1 MGKPYSDDLR
11 ERVVAA
17 IEAGHTRAEGAEL
30 YNIALSTVGGFIK
43 RKRETGSVS
52 ADKFGGD
59 ERFALE
65 PHTDRVKEL
74 VAEQPDST
82 LAELQAR
89 LAKEK
94 VKVSQSGISRFLH
107 HINLTFKKKSVHAA
121 EQDRP
126 DVAAARKALRK
137 EQPTLDPKQLV
148 FIDETAA
155 TTKMTRLYGRAPQ
168 GKRLVDKVP
177 HGHWKTTTFICG
189 LRYDGVTAPFVLD
202 GPMDGPHFLAYVEQI
217 LAPTLKKGQIVFL
230 DNVSTHKVDGV
241 EEAIEARG
249 ARAVFLPAYSPDL
262 NPIEQLFA
270 RIKFVLRKIAAYTH
284 KNAAYTGNGLCK
296 AIASCL
302 DEISRSECAAYLAHS
317 GYGQPKRKTL

>member
-17 IEAGHTRAEGAEL
+17 IEAGHTRAEVAEL
-30 YNIALSTVGGFIK
+30 YNMALSTVGGFIR

-52 ADKFGGD
+52 PDKFGGYKSY
-59 ERFALE
+59 ALE
-65 PHTDRVKEL
+65 PHTDMVKEL

-82 LAELQAR
+82 LAELKAR
-89 LAKEK
+89 LAKKK

-107 HINLTFKKKSVHAA
+107 HIKLTFKKSIHAA

-137 EQPTLDPKQLV
+137 EQPTLDPKHLV

-241 EEAIEARG
+241 EQAIEARG
-249 ARAVFLPAYSPDL
+249 ARAIFLPAYSPDL

-270 RIKFVLRKIAAYTH
+270 RLKSFLRKMKARTVDELWRAISSFL
-284 KNAAYTGNGLCK
+284 KEVSKDECK
-296 AIASCL
+296 
-302 DEISRSECAAYLAHS
+302 AYLANS
-317 GYGQPKRKTL
+317 GYA

>member
-17 IEAGHTRAEGAEL
+17 IEAGHTREEVAEL
-30 YNIALSTVGGFIK
+30 YNMALSTVGGFIK

-52 ADKFGGD
+52 PDKFGGYKT
-59 ERFALE
+59 FSLE
-65 PHTDRVKEL
+65 PHTYLVEEL

-82 LAELQAR
+82 LAELQSR

-94 VKVSQSGISRFLH
+94 VEVSQSGISRFLH

-137 EQPTLDPKQLV
+137 QQPTLDPKQLV

-270 RIKFVLRKIAAYTH
+270 RLKSFLRKMKARTVETLWRAISSFL
-284 KNAAYTGNGLCK
+284 KEVSKDECK
-296 AIASCL
+296 
-302 DEISRSECAAYLAHS
+302 AYLANA
-317 GYGQPKRKTL
+317 GYA

>member
-17 IEAGHTRAEGAEL
+17 IEAGHTRVKVAER
-30 YNIALSTVGGFIK
+30 YNMALSTVGGFIK
-43 RKRETGSVS
+43 RKRETGSIS
-52 ADKFGGD
+52 PDKFGGYKT
-59 ERFALE
+59 FTLE

-82 LAELQAR
+82 LAELQVR

-94 VKVSQSGISRFLH
+94 VKVSPSVISGFLH
-107 HINLTFKKKSVHAA
+107 HITLPFKKKSLHAA

-137 EQPTLDPKQLV
+137 EQLTLDPKQLV

-177 HGHWKTTTFICG
+177 DGHWKKTAHSTVKCNTQS
-189 LRYDGVTAPFVLD
+189 LGVGENL
-202 GPMDGPHFLAYVEQI
+202 
-217 LAPTLKKGQIVFL
+217 
-230 DNVSTHKVDGV
+230 
-241 EEAIEARG
+241 ARG
-249 ARAVFLPAYSPDL
+249 LIAEYLSGARVEF
-262 NPIEQLFA
+262 I
-270 RIKFVLRKIAAYTH
+270 
-284 KNAAYTGNGLCK
+284 
-296 AIASCL
+296 L
-302 DEISRSECAAYLAHS
+302 DPLDIGIRQHREV
-317 GYGQPKRKTL
+317 

>member
-17 IEAGHTRAEGAEL
+17 IEAGHTREEVAEL
-30 YNIALSTVGGFIK
+30 YNMALSTVGGFIK

-52 ADKFGGD
+52 PDKFGGYKT
-59 ERFALE
+59 FLLE
-65 PHTDRVKEL
+65 PHADLVKEL

-82 LAELQAR
+82 LAELQVR

-107 HINLTFKKKSVHAA
+107 HIKLTFKKKSLHAA

-126 DVAAARKALRK
+126 DVAAARKALQK
-137 EQPTLDPKQLV
+137 EQSTLDPKKLV

-270 RIKFVLRKIAAYTH
+270 RLKSFLRKMKARTVEELWRAISSFL
-284 KNAAYTGNGLCK
+284 KGVSKGECK
-296 AIASCL
+296 AYIAN
-302 DEISRSECAAYLAHS
+302 S
-317 GYGQPKRKTL
+317 GYA

>member
-17 IEAGHTRAEGAEL
+17 IEAGHTRVKVAEL
-30 YNIALSTVGGFIK
+30 YNMALSTVGGIIK
-43 RKRETGSVS
+43 RRRETGSVTP
-52 ADKFGGD
+52 AKFGGYKT
-59 ERFALE
+59 FTLE

-82 LAELQAR
+82 LAELQVR

-94 VKVSQSGISRFLH
+94 VKVSQSGISRFLR
-107 HINLTFKKKSVHAA
+107 HINLTFKKKVLHAA

-126 DVAAARKALRK
+126 DVAAARRALRK
-137 EQPTLDPKQLV
+137 EQKILDPKQLV
-148 FIDETAA
+148 FIDETGA
-155 TTKMTRLYGRAPQ
+155 TTKMTRLYGRAPR

-217 LAPTLKKGQIVFL
+217 LAPTLKKGQTVFL
-230 DNVSTHKVDGV
+230 DNVSTHNVDGV

-249 ARAVFLPAYSPDL
+249 ACAVFLPAYSPDL

-270 RIKFVLRKIAAYTH
+270 RLKSFLRKMKARTVEQ
-284 KNAAYTGNGLCK
+284 LWS
-296 AIASCL
+296 AIASFL
-302 DEISRSECAAYLAHS
+302 KGVSKEECKAYLANS
-317 GYGQPKRKTL
+317 GYT

>member
-1 MGKPYSDDLR
+1 MGKPYSEDLR

-17 IEAGHTRAEGAEL
+17 IEAGHTRVKVAEF
-30 YNIALSTVGGFIK
+30 YNMALSTVGGFIK

-52 ADKFGGD
+52 PDKFGGYKT
-59 ERFALE
+59 FALE
-65 PHTDRVKEL
+65 PHTALVKEL
-74 VAEQPDST
+74 VAEQPDRT

-89 LAKEK
+89 LEKEK

-107 HINLTFKKKSVHAA
+107 HLKLTFKKKSIHAA

-137 EQPTLDPKQLV
+137 EQLTLDPKNLV

-168 GKRLVDKVP
+168 GKRLGDKVP
-177 HGHWKTTTFICG
+177 NGHWKTTTFICG
-189 LRYDGVTAPFVLD
+189 LRHDGVTAPFVLE
-202 GPMDGPHFLAYVEQI
+202 GPMDGAHFLAYVEQI
-217 LAPTLKKGQIVFL
+217 LAPTLKKGQIVYM
-230 DNVSTHKVDGV
+230 DNVSTHQVDGV
-241 EEAIEARG
+241 AEAIEARG

-270 RIKFVLRKIAAYTH
+270 RLKSFLRRMKARTVEE
-284 KNAAYTGNGLCK
+284 LWS
-296 AIASCL
+296 AIASFL
-302 DEISRSECAAYLAHS
+302 NGVSREECKAYLAHS
-317 GYGQPKRKTL
+317 GYT

>member
-17 IEAGHTRAEGAEL
+17 IEAGHTRVKVAEL
-30 YNIALSTVGGFIK
+30 YNMALSTVGGIIK

-52 ADKFGGD
+52 PDKFGGYKT
-59 ERFALE
+59 FTLE

-82 LAELQAR
+82 LAELQVR

-94 VKVSQSGISRFLH
+94 VKVSQSGISRFLR
-107 HINLTFKKKSVHAA
+107 HINLTFKKKSLHAA

-126 DVAAARKALRK
+126 DVAAAREALRK
-137 EQPTLDPKQLV
+137 EQEILDPKQLV

-217 LAPTLKKGQIVFL
+217 LAPTLRKGQIVFL
-230 DNVSTHKVDGV
+230 DNVSIHNVDGV

-249 ARAVFLPAYSPDL
+249 ACAVFLPAYSPDL

-270 RIKFVLRKIAAYTH
+270 RLKSFLRKMKARTVEQLWRAIGSFL
-284 KNAAYTGNGLCK
+284 KGVSKEECK
-296 AIASCL
+296 
-302 DEISRSECAAYLAHS
+302 AYLANS
-317 GYGQPKRKTL
+317 GYT